1 MPTYCATICTGA
13 SNHLNYHVSPDNDVY
28 RWRTADGSIPIG
40 INFSSFE
47 SCEQRSIVK
56 KCLEIVLRS
65 LNDSDIGLK
74 FQFVKNPCGS
84 TFSVTFGGDHPHCY
98 ASSFFPA
105 SHPKDWYIYVFTLG
119 LTLSE
124 EQEQLLIHDKGSDVN
139 SARSQAVEQNLIKI
153 LAHEMLHIVG
163 VRHCH
168 VDLNDEKEPYVRFP
182 PELSDN
188 DNWDPLMQ
196 SRLDRM
202 NLSRLD
208 WKPQTLEELRQIYAM
223 NEGDTVGCHR
233 IRDVSWRDGR
243 KVRQRMARINA
254 QYCISKRRNND

>member
-1 MPTYCATICTGA
+1 M
-13 SNHLNYHVSPDNDVY
+13 
-28 RWRTADGSIPIG
+28 
-40 INFSSFE
+40 
-47 SCEQRSIVK
+47 VK
-56 KCLEIVLRS
+56 NCLEIVLRS
-65 LNDSDIGLK
+65 LNDSNIGPK
-74 FQFVKNPCGS
+74 FQFVKDPCRS
-84 TFSVTFGGDHPHCY
+84 AFSVTFGGAHPHCY
-98 ASSFFPA
+98 ASSFFPG
-105 SHPKDWYIYVFTLG
+105 SHPKDWYIYVFKLG

-124 EQEQLLIHDKGSDVN
+124 EQEQLLINAKGGDVK
-139 SARSQAVEQNLIKI
+139 SARLQALEQNLVKI

-196 SRLDRM
+196 PRLDRM
-202 NLSRLD
+202 DLSRLG

-223 NEGDTVGCHR
+223 TGEETIGCHR

-243 KVRQRMARINA
+243 KVRKRMARINA
-254 QYCISKRRNND
+254 QYCISKRRSNG